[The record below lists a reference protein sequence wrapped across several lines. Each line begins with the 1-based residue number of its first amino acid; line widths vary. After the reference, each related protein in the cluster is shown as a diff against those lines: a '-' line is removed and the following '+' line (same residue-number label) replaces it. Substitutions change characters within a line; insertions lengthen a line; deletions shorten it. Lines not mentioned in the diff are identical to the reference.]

1 MLLRFTHYNKGDR
14 HMCEACENNDDED
27 FETQDFDFNNLS
39 ETEKEEFFEY
49 ISKQMNLVI
58 DKAESH
64 GVLFDLITEWPRA
77 KVVAFEMATVLEN
90 RVLNDDDDD

>member
-1 MLLRFTHYNKGDR
+1 
-14 HMCEACENNDDED
+14 MCEACENNDDDD
-27 FETQDFDFNNLS
+27 FTAQDFDFNNLNA
-39 ETEKEEFFEY
+39 EEKEEFFEY

-64 GVLFDLITEWPRA
+64 GVLFDLITEWPRG

>member
-1 MLLRFTHYNKGDR
+1 
-14 HMCEACENNDDED
+14 MCEACDNNDDED
-27 FETQDFDFNNLS
+27 FSPQDFDFNNLND
-39 ETEKEEFFEY
+39 EEKEEFFEY

-58 DKAESH
+58 NKAESH
-64 GVLFDLITEWPRA
+64 GVLFDLITEWPRG

>member
-1 MLLRFTHYNKGDR
+1 
-14 HMCEACENNDDED
+14 MCEACENNDDED

-58 DKAESH
+58 EKAESH
-64 GVLFDLITEWPRA
+64 GVLFDLITEWPRG
-77 KVVAFEMATVLEN
+77 KVVAFEMATVIEN
-90 RVLNDDDDD
+90 RVLTDDDEDLNKDIWNTD

>member
-1 MLLRFTHYNKGDR
+1 
-14 HMCEACENNDDED
+14 MCEACENNDDED
-27 FETQDFDFNNLS
+27 FETQDFDFNSLS

-58 DKAESH
+58 EKAESH
-64 GVLFDLITEWPRA
+64 GVLFDLITEWPRG